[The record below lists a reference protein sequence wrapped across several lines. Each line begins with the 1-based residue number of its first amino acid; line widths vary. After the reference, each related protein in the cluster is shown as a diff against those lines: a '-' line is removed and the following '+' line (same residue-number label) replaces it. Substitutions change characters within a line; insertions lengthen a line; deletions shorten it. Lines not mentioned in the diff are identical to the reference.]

1 MADLLNK
8 LNSANYLTV
17 KVTDNAIVNG
27 NNLLAA
33 YALAKTRLP
42 NGIALSISNRLSVI
56 LPPANYD
63 LGVQSLTL
71 DTQYI
76 DIIGSTSDRSKHLI
90 TSRLGIV
97 NRGTVQQ
104 TANDVDLFNLTIEN
118 TGTGYVLQNNGTD
131 PAAYFP
137 NTDLPNAYLENIN
150 FKVTSTA
157 QSMRLSIKYSGTYIN
172 CTAGVYAFSNVCNG
186 TYKNCTVGDY
196 SFGYF
201 GSINS
206 GTFIDCKA
214 GISSF
219 GSSSVQTTGVS
230 RFTTLTNCSAGES
243 SFITVGSSS
252 SLAISGIFTN
262 CTAGG
267 SSFNSLGTGVLNN
280 GTYINCIGGTSLFNI
295 SSFGASASS
304 KTVIRNCYF
313 EGNPALQL

>member
-42 NGIALSISNRLSVI
+42 NGIALSISNRLAI
-56 LPPANYD
+56 TLPEANYN
-63 LGVQSLTL
+63 LGVRSLIL

-90 TSRLGIV
+90 RSNVDVI

-104 TANDVDLFNLTIEN
+104 TANDVYLYNLTIEN
-118 TGTGYVLQNNGTD
+118 TGGYLLQNNSED

-137 NTDLPNAYLENIN
+137 NTDLPKAYLENIH
-150 FKVTSTA
+150 FKGGSTI
-157 QSMRLSIKYSGTYIN
+157 QTMRKGIKYSGTYID
-172 CTAGVYAFSNVCNG
+172 CTAGNGAFDKICNG

-201 GSINS
+201 GSLNS
-206 GTFIDCKA
+206 GTFINCKA
-214 GISSF
+214 GDYSFGSFNVSTTGISSF
-219 GSSSVQTTGVS
+219 TT
-230 RFTTLTNCSAGES
+230 FTDCTAGNY
-243 SFITVGSSS
+243 SFFAQSPGDR
-252 SLAISGIFTN
+252 LAISGIFTN
-262 CTAGG
+262 CKAGG
-267 SSFNSLGTGVLNN
+267 ASFNYGGTGNQNN
-280 GTYINCIGGTSLFNI
+280 GTYINCIGGTALFNT
-295 SSFGASASS
+295 SSFGASQSS
-304 KTVIRNCYF
+304 KIVIRNCF
-313 EGNPALQL
+313 IEGNPALQL